1 MRFRKSF
8 EVSGDGDRT
17 RTSLFTSVC
26 YRLHHSRYF
35 RLQGKEGG
43 TGGISHVYLSR
54 QRPVAK
60 QARLALSASVPQK
73 MVGSGG
79 NAPLVVFRTCFKT
92 TDLQSADRNTAH
104 DEGFSPGLVTKRGNQ
119 KALTKNVLVE
129 TINNYRKFRSMPCT
143 QSRLGAKKGE
153 TILIAEDE
161 PVVRGVAEKFLAD
174 LGYTVVSAL
183 DGVEAAKVYSEAP
196 GRFHLIL
203 SDVIMP
209 ICNGPEFVSE
219 IRHLNQNQRVL
230 YTSGFAA
237 DESGSAFAEYPCEQ
251 EAPFLPKPFS
261 LLELA
266 SMIRK
271 TLDTAA

>member
-1 MRFRKSF
+1 MGK
-8 EVSGDGDRT
+8 T
-17 RTSLFTSVC
+17 HVC
-26 YRLHHSRYF
+26 
-35 RLQGKEGG
+35 
-43 TGGISHVYLSR
+43 LSR

-73 MVGSGG
+73 VVGSGG
-79 NAPLVVFRTCFKT
+79 NALLVVFRPCFET
-92 TDLQSADRNTAH
+92 TDLQSADRNTALG
-104 DEGFSPGLVTKRGNQ
+104 DWLPPLLGAGGSNENDSSVK
-119 KALTKNVLVE
+119 VLVE
-129 TINNYRKFRSMPCT
+129 TINNYRKFRSMPCSH
-143 QSRLGAKKGE
+143 SRLGAKKGE

-161 PVVRGVAEKFLAD
+161 PVVRVVAEKFLAD
-174 LGYTVVSAL
+174 LGYTVVSTL
-183 DGVEAAKVYSEAP
+183 DGVEAARVYAETP

-209 ICNGPEFVSE
+209 VCNGPEFVSE

-251 EAPFLPKPFS
+251 QAPFLPKPFS

-271 TLDTAA
+271 TLDAAA